1 MLVESLKVVLTGDT
15 SSLEKAIFK
24 AEGAMKVLE
33 KAIGAVTEFVAD
45 SIQEF
50 AAEEKAIAQLS
61 RVAGDA
67 TETFKS
73 QAEVLEKSLGVDTK
87 KTMEIQRM
95 LLQFGLAPAKVDGA
109 TRAVLDYAAATGGDA
124 TQAAHQ
130 LIMGVEKG
138 SGVIRDMGINFDTT
152 GTKGKA
158 LGSAVDALS
167 EKFGGAAAASANTL
181 AGRMAIL
188 SSYWDDLKKAFGG
201 FIAAV
206 DQKYEVLKRLA
217 DVFQTISDS
226 MARAGKDQLLSRKIN
241 LQKDIDLQKQ
251 NIDDYEKTFGRFSKG
266 VMTLTQNLWKMQAEM
281 NDINAQLGAVA
292 PEAVGKLKPLGT
304 QDKGRALIPKEL
316 PDQSKE
322 LGEGFKYIT
331 QEIEEMADAADA
343 VAKREK
349 NRAAEAASMAA
360 MLARVQNGAMQG
372 GQLATLMP
380 PSGPKLEKKES
391 KNWITELYEALAR
404 PLTDEN
410 GKWIATMGQ
419 VFGKI
424 GAGIALSGLSL
435 VQRLGDF
442 GKVAS
447 AALQGFQ
454 AGGWIGAIVAVIAEI
469 ISMAKGFE
477 MFQQAND
484 KLMKTLV
491 AVMNDSGLG
500 ELFRVLTADVLTQM
514 KVFTPIF
521 RFVGKIFGQLAKIMN
536 LAIPFF
542 TITAIM
548 LELLMVPLGFIIN
561 AIGEALKFVL
571 GFIFPIIFDIGKAVF
586 MTILAV
592 AGAVVDIWNSI
603 IVALSDIFSMIVAT
617 ITGGAVQGAG
627 DFLKSLLIGTS
638 GITKAIDKL
647 RDTTWDSAID
657 AAMNLADSQN
667 KAADAVNRF
676 TESLTNVPSG
686 FRVAAARYN
695 ATAAVGGG
703 GTFGPG
709 NFTGFGSKGSTVVK
723 VYIDSK
729 EVAAATSET
738 MAENEGREYGGKS
751 GRWGER

>member
-1 MLVESLKVVLTGDT
+1 MLVEELKVKLTGDT
-15 SSLEKAIFK
+15 SSLEGAFLRAGLKLEGFKVALEAVVDFAGDCVKAF
-24 AEGAMKVLE
+24 AEQE
-33 KAIGAVTEFVAD
+33 KAT
-45 SIQEF
+45 
-50 AAEEKAIAQLS
+50 AQLA

-67 TETFKS
+67 TSAFEA
-73 QAEVLEKSLGVDTK
+73 QAEAIEKTLGVDSK
-87 KTMEIQRM
+87 KTMEVQRM
-95 LLQFGLAPAKVDGA
+95 LLQFGLAPAKVEGA
-109 TRAVLDYAAATGGDA
+109 TRAVLDYAAATGEDA
-124 TQAAHQ
+124 AAATKH
-130 LIMGVEKG
+130 LITGVEKG

-152 GTKGKA
+152 GTKGQA
-158 LGSAVDALS
+158 LASAVDSLG
-167 EKFGGAAAASANTL
+167 ERFGGAAAANAATL
-181 AGRMAIL
+181 SGRMAIL
-188 SSYWDDLKKAFGG
+188 ASYWDDLKKGFGG
-201 FIAAV
+201 FIAAIE
-206 DQKYEVLKRLA
+206 QKYEILKKLA
-217 DVFQTISDS
+217 DVFQTISDN
-226 MARAGKDQLLSRKIN
+226 MGRAGKDQLLSRKIN

-251 NIDDYEKTFGRFSKG
+251 NIDDYEKTFGRFDKG

-292 PEAVGKLKPLGT
+292 PEAVGKWKSLGT

-380 PSGPKLEKKES
+380 PLGPKLEKKES

-500 ELFRVLTADVLTQM
+500 ELFKVLTADVLTQM

-521 RFVGKIFGQLAKIMN
+521 RFVGQIFGQLAKIMN

-542 TITAIM
+542 AITAIM
-548 LELLMVPLGFIIN
+548 LELLMKPLGFIIN

-571 GFIFPIIFDIGKAVF
+571 GFIFPIIFDIGKSVF

-638 GITKAIDKL
+638 GITEAIDKL
-647 RDTTWDSAID
+647 KDTTWDSAID

-667 KAADAVNRF
+667 KAADAANRF
-676 TESLTNVPSG
+676 SESLTNVPSG

-703 GTFGPG
+703 TFGPG
-709 NFTGFGSKGSTVVK
+709 NFTGFGSKGTIVK

-751 GRWGER
+751 GRWGDR